1 MADTDIPG
9 WMPNYSSP
17 APDPRKRA
25 IASPF
30 GVMPTPVFNI
40 RPPTDQ
46 APSLMD
52 NLWASLPTREDWKQG
67 TAETF
72 GAPVDMAAWAL
83 MKLGV
88 PIPRAPTNTP
98 YMASAPDGSR
108 GYWAPAASVPLSSQ
122 NIRSMLDNGHAMT
135 DTERRDLDTFRS
147 NAQSGLRREARRAG
161 QRSLRRE
168 VHGKCRAT
176 KAGRLSSHAAG
187 AAIRRQ

>member
-1 MADTDIPG
+1 
-9 WMPNYSSP
+9 
-17 APDPRKRA
+17 
-25 IASPF
+25 
-30 GVMPTPVFNI
+30 
-40 RPPTDQ
+40 
-46 APSLMD
+46 MD

-122 NIRSMLDNGHAMT
+122 NIRSMLDNGPS
-135 DTERRDLDTFRS
+135 LDAWL
-147 NAQSGLRREARRAG
+147 NAARR
-161 QRSLRRE
+161 
-168 VHGKCRAT
+168 HG
-176 KAGRLSSHAAG
+176 LF
-187 AAIRRQ
+187 